1 MYVARVFGAA
11 SSFTAEGIS
20 GPQNMSAV
28 EKHIIATISATRLG
42 DAKAPAA

>member
-1 MYVARVFGAA
+1 
-11 SSFTAEGIS
+11 
-20 GPQNMSAV
+20 MSAV